1 MHFRYTHFSTAL
13 PWNTYTRVGE
23 FMTISQLVVSP
34 HTKQSKKDAIRSG
47 IVHVSRTDVRA
58 RIVRCI
64 LSYARTHEGRKAQ
77 GEFGTE
83 KEWWIGS
90 GSQEGVN
97 RR

>member
-58 RIVRCI
+58 HIVRCI
-64 LSYARTHEGRKAQ
+64 LSYARTHEGRNVN
-77 GEFGTE
+77 GEERRNGGLVQDLR
-83 KEWWIGS
+83 KE
-90 GSQEGVN
+90 
-97 RR
+97 